1 MDIIKN
7 LAYKEPI
14 YYSSASKMPLKNYLN
29 YLESSD
35 LKWFSNFN
43 YQRFTKKPEDK
54 ILNNCMAQIFNQI
67 IEITESF
74 DVLEIFNKTHK
85 VLKMKIKYNAAFTL
99 CKSILEYEPKLG
111 QDILNEKIKMLKSW
125 GYRVYTDKPLVP
137 QIEKI
142 QSGLEA
148 LKTEVEVLHS
158 EIEQKKSSEKQSFE
172 KERLVLEM
180 GLELRIP
187 INIETCTV
195 ERWFLLKKEL
205 EQKAERLN
213 KINAKK
219 NK

>member
-1 MDIIKN
+1 MDILKSII
-7 LAYKEPI
+7 YKEPI
-14 YYSSASKMPLKNYLN
+14 YYSSAAKMPLKNYLN

-43 YQRFTKKPEDK
+43 TTRFTKKTEDK
-54 ILNNCMAQIFNQI
+54 ILSNCMAQIFNEI

-85 VLKMKIKYNAAFTL
+85 ILKMKMKYNAVFTI

-111 QDILNEKIKMLKSW
+111 EDILNEKITMLKSW
-125 GYRVYTDKPLVP
+125 GYRISDDKALIP

-142 QSGLEA
+142 QAGLEA
-148 LKTEVEVLHS
+148 LKTEVEILNS
-158 EIEQKKSSEKQSFE
+158 EIQEKKTAEKQSFE

-187 INIETCTV
+187 IDVENCTV

-205 EQKAERLN
+205 EQKAEKLN
-213 KINAKK
+213 RINAKK